1 MSTNTKTRTTRT
13 TSVKPEAHMWVP
25 VQKND
30 KGEVGQS
37 DALAIAPVKASEVKA
52 SGSVMQSLCL
62 NIISGRID
70 PEIREAI
77 KKTGGIARL
86 FNGTISDPDVAALK
100 RVTSVTPEAL
110 RTAWATYVG
119 NAKRVRCI
127 SLQAL
132 RKSLNE
138 PAAEKSASFKE
149 LVIAWAVANPDALDT
164 LPVELFDIIIAA
176 MPKAEA

>member
-1 MSTNTKTRTTRT
+1 MNTTAKTTRNTRTP
-13 TSVKPEAHMWVP
+13 KEEAHMWVP
-25 VQKND
+25 VQKNE
-30 KGEVGQS
+30 KGEIGQS
-37 DALAIAPVKASEVKA
+37 DALAVTPVKASEVKA
-52 SGSVMQSLCL
+52 SGHIMQSLCL
-62 NIISGRID
+62 NIISGRLD

-86 FNGTISDPDVAALK
+86 FNGAISDPDVAALK
-100 RVTSVTPEAL
+100 RVTSVTSEAL

-138 PAAEKSASFKE
+138 PAAEKSATFKE

>member
-1 MSTNTKTRTTRT
+1 MNTIAKTTRNTRTP
-13 TSVKPEAHMWVP
+13 KEEAHMWVP
-25 VQKND
+25 VQKNE

-52 SGSVMQSLCL
+52 SGSIMQSLCL
-62 NIISGRID
+62 NIVSDRLD

-77 KKTGGIARL
+77 EKKGGIARL

-100 RVTSVTPEAL
+100 RVTSVKPEAL

-138 PAAEKSASFKE
+138 PAEKSATFKE